1 MEYFFYDW
9 GSNPFVRGCYASPV
23 LNSYAMA
30 EKLAEPLNQTLFFA
44 GEATGTQGMS
54 TVQSA
59 IDSGKRAA
67 NEIKSI
73 INGHGPTDKSRNNL
87 SNLN

>member
-1 MEYFFYDW
+1 
-9 GSNPFVRGCYASPV
+9 
-23 LNSYAMA
+23 MA
-30 EKLAEPLNQTLFFA
+30 EKLAEPIKQTLFFA

-67 NEIKSI
+67 NEIISI
-73 INGHGPTDKSRNNL
+73 INGHEPTESSRNVG
-87 SNLN
+87 SNLQR